1 MHFFHKDPIVLF
13 KTCHMIKIV
22 SEILNSFKHEK
33 MYIYSIFVSI
43 CMVEVLLQTFSP
55 IIWKEYG

>member
-1 MHFFHKDPIVLF
+1 
-13 KTCHMIKIV
+13 MIKIV

-55 IIWKEYG
+55 IIWNEYG